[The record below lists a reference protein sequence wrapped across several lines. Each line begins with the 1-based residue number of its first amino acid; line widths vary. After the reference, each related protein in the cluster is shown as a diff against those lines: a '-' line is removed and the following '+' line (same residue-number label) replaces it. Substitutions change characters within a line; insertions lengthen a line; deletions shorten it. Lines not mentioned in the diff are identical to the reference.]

1 MLIRNSC
8 PRCKGHLY
16 IERDDY
22 GHYKAC
28 MTCGY
33 TCDLEYAASKQ
44 LSGTKHAPAG
54 PRFQKYNEIT
64 PLTLK

>member
-8 PRCKGHLY
+8 PKCKGHMY
-16 IERDDY
+16 IECDDY

-33 TCDLEYAASKQ
+33 TCDLEYAICTRPG
-44 LSGTKHAPAG
+44 GTKRAPAESS
-54 PRFQKYNEIT
+54 FLKYNEIT
-64 PLTLK
+64 PLTLE